1 MYTIQNSVRVNTHRD
16 GCLGKLLDPCRFSK
30 LDYRTRRSLNLCLCF
45 LTPVRIQT
53 DTSSCKQGDAR
64 VIVTWAGWESKK
76 APGNTKAK
84 NKTNWGGGGR
94 AVLNGYQMQKTMITI
109 WILNG
114 KCSTYFV
121 RFSFGVVSCVA
132 AQRTAFC
139 SIVRKVNMSV
149 TTCAAV
155 KSETFC
161 AGNGFHFA
169 VGLAKV
175 LWRIDPQISSK
186 SFYDVFTGRITTTS
200 SLL

>member
-84 NKTNWGGGGR
+84 NKTNWGGGQCRFKCVSNAENNDNYMDIEWKVLYLLR
-94 AVLNGYQMQKTMITI
+94 AV
-109 WILNG
+109 
-114 KCSTYFV
+114 F
-121 RFSFGVVSCVA
+121 
-132 AQRTAFC
+132 
-139 SIVRKVNMSV
+139 
-149 TTCAAV
+149 
-155 KSETFC
+155 
-161 AGNGFHFA
+161 
-169 VGLAKV
+169 
-175 LWRIDPQISSK
+175 LWRCILR
-186 SFYDVFTGRITTTS
+186 GRTKDSI
-200 SLL
+200 LLHRQEGKHVRGNLCSR